1 MYEKGFGLNIHDDFL
16 FYFADRCNRMS
27 VLITRVCLVVDIHQM
42 GRVDSRIGLG
52 GGQAGVAKQFLDR
65 PQVTASRQQMSGKA
79 MAHRVRCGGGRQ
91 AKLHPR
97 PFHDFLY
104 RPRV

>member
-1 MYEKGFGLNIHDDFL
+1 MDEKGFGLNIHDDFL
-16 FYFADRCNRMS
+16 FYFVDRCNRMS

-65 PQVTASRQQMSGKA
+65 PQVTASRQQNEWQSYGA
-79 MAHRVRCGGGRQ
+79 SRAVWRWQ
-91 AKLHPR
+91 ASQAASATVP
-97 PFHDFLY
+97 
-104 RPRV
+104 